1 MPGSSG
7 VPGTSPVPVA
17 SSSSSPVPDSS
28 FASRGAGGTPR
39 DSASTSCR
47 FSARD
52 LESAAAS
59 SSGASPR
66 EVRALA
72 AEAALS
78 APLGTP
84 ITSANLADA
93 VRWSERRTAS
103 AIGAPTVPATTWEDV
118 GGLEDVKAAI
128 RDVVELPLKRPDLFA
143 ARAGS
148 NSGGR
153 SGALLY
159 GPPGTGKTLLA
170 KAVATECA
178 IRFLS
183 VKGPEL
189 VNMYVGESERNVRE
203 VFERARHAAP
213 CVVFFDE
220 LDALAP
226 ARGAGADSG
235 GVMDRVVSQLL
246 AELDGA
252 HAGVPTVAGS
262 NPDHGKKLLFVV
274 GATNRPDLV
283 DPALLRPGRFDRL
296 LYVGVDATPE
306 GRLRVLRALTK
317 KFVVGEERSDDGTL
331 VSLARRVPARFTGAD
346 MYALCADAW
355 MRAAKRTVAKME
367 RERGNGDADE
377 ADDRDEARGERR
389 ATKSSAA
396 VIVLAR
402 DFDDALAELS
412 PSLTD
417 ADVAHYARMRE
428 NFEGSR
434 GGGRR

>member
-1 MPGSSG
+1 M
-7 VPGTSPVPVA
+7 
-17 SSSSSPVPDSS
+17 
-28 FASRGAGGTPR
+28 
-39 DSASTSCR
+39 
-47 FSARD
+47 
-52 LESAAAS
+52 
-59 SSGASPR
+59 
-66 EVRALA
+66 
-72 AEAALS
+72 
-78 APLGTP
+78 
-84 ITSANLADA
+84 
-93 VRWSERRTAS
+93 
-103 AIGAPTVPATTWEDV
+103 
-118 GGLEDVKAAI
+118 
-128 RDVVELPLKRPDLFA
+128 
-143 ARAGS
+143 
-148 NSGGR
+148 
-153 SGALLY
+153 LY

-262 NPDHGKKLLFVV
+262 NPDRGKKLLFVV

-317 KFVVGEERSDDGTL
+317 KFVVGEEGSDDGTL

-355 MRAAKRTVAKME
+355 MRAAKRTVAEME
-367 RERGNGDADE
+367 RERGDGDADADA
-377 ADDRDEARGERR
+377 ADDREDARGVRR
-389 ATKSSAA
+389 ANASAAA

-402 DFDDALAELS
+402 DFDDALAELLNWMLPTS
-412 PSLTD
+412 
-417 ADVAHYARMRE
+417 
-428 NFEGSR
+428 G
-434 GGGRR
+434 